1 MSDHDH
7 PSYFKI
13 WAILVVL
20 LLISVLGPMLE
31 IQVVTLLTAF
41 GIAVIKAYMVAKH
54 FMHVNLTP
62 RFVPYLMG
70 TCLVFMLLFV
80 AGTAPDVYK
89 DDGDNWVKQEATW
102 QYMPPEAANHGDSE
116 HP

>member
-1 MSDHDH
+1 
-7 PSYFKI
+7 
-13 WAILVVL
+13 
-20 LLISVLGPMLE
+20 
-31 IQVVTLLTAF
+31 
-41 GIAVIKAYMVAKH
+41 
-54 FMHVNLTP
+54 
-62 RFVPYLMG
+62 MG

-89 DDGDNWVKQEATW
+89 DDGDNWVKQEASW